1 MMAALFFLHVAT
13 CRSRQLY
20 ERLISPP
27 TNHFAQGQFHSR
39 TLSHFLN
46 QCSSPATADQNL
58 SGSSI
63 DSLYRRSYSS
73 RFLTCAFRLNS
84 GDGSNLRCSCRM
96 ESMLTCGSMTALSA
110 MSRPQRGGFI
120 NFPACKKQAQN
131 SRSLFY
137 TRAVGCDWDHNR
149 ELFQQII
156 GIRRQNPAGGWT
168 THCLTSLCAWLRK
181 RLPHP
186 SRFSKGGTSDD
197 SIKGFADLTPFLL
210 TCDEEWC
217 HGKA

>member
-46 QCSSPATADQNL
+46 QCSSPATSDQNL
-58 SGSSI
+58 SGSLI

-84 GDGSNLRCSCRM
+84 GDGLNLRCSCRM

-110 MSRPQRGGFI
+110 IRRPQRGGLRNVLARKSWHRI
-120 NFPACKKQAQN
+120 
-131 SRSLFY
+131 
-137 TRAVGCDWDHNR
+137 RAVYSTHGTAGCDCDHKR

-156 GIRRQNPAGGWT
+156 GIRRQ
-168 THCLTSLCAWLRK
+168 TSATASE
-181 RLPHP
+181 PVEQA
-186 SRFSKGGTSDD
+186 
-197 SIKGFADLTPFLL
+197 I
-210 TCDEEWC
+210 
-217 HGKA
+217 